1 MLSGCIAI
9 SGLWRGFALGAA
21 RISFFAEGIT
31 RVGRMRPMNI
41 LIVDDHPLVRVGL
54 RTALQCA
61 FPGVAIEECAALAEA
76 RGRLLAGPL
85 DAVILDLALPD
96 SSGTET
102 YLALQHLC
110 PGLPVIVVTGSDP
123 RDLLASPALEG
134 AAGVLSKADGPEA
147 ILSVLGELT
156 SCEPETLNGTNRPV
170 LTPRERDILVLCA
183 RGLQNKVIGRS
194 LGISENTVRAHLAS
208 VFKRFGLAHRG
219 AVKDFLERARIG

>member
-21 RISFFAEGIT
+21 RRSFFAEGIT

>member
-1 MLSGCIAI
+1 
-9 SGLWRGFALGAA
+9 
-21 RISFFAEGIT
+21 
-31 RVGRMRPMNI
+31 MNI

-147 ILSVLGELT
+147 ILSALGELT

>member
-1 MLSGCIAI
+1 
-9 SGLWRGFALGAA
+9 
-21 RISFFAEGIT
+21 
-31 RVGRMRPMNI
+31 VYRMRRLNI

-54 RTALQCA
+54 RTALQAA
-61 FPGVAIEECAALAEA
+61 FPGVLVEECAALAEA
-76 RGRLLAGPL
+76 RARLLAGPL

-96 SSGTET
+96 SSGAET

-134 AAGVLSKADGPEA
+134 AASVLSKADGPEA
-147 ILSVLGELT
+147 ILSVLAELM
-156 SCEPETLNGTNRPV
+156 SCEAETLDGTSRPV
-170 LTPRERDILVLCA
+170 LTARERDILVLCA

-219 AVKDFLERARIG
+219 EVRDFLERARIG

>member
-1 MLSGCIAI
+1 
-9 SGLWRGFALGAA
+9 
-21 RISFFAEGIT
+21 
-31 RVGRMRPMNI
+31 MRPMNI

-147 ILSVLGELT
+147 ILSALGELT

>member
-1 MLSGCIAI
+1 MLSGCIEI

-96 SSGTET
+96 SSGAET

-208 VFKRFGLAHRG
+208 VFKRFGLVHRG